1 MRVGT
6 VTGAPVPA
14 RLLRPPVEPS
24 VDNGLRETSRLMVDK
39 IASMPRSRLGSRMG
53 RLAAE
58 DLVRLDR
65 AMLVF
70 LGLAVTPR
78 MRRA

>member
-1 MRVGT
+1 
-6 VTGAPVPA
+6 
-14 RLLRPPVEPS
+14 
-24 VDNGLRETSRLMVDK
+24 
-39 IASMPRSRLGSRMG
+39 MG